1 MEKNTKILIGVGI
14 AAVAAYFVYRSKS
27 KAKTQTGGEAQT
39 GGEVA
44 VKGKC
49 PEGFYYVQLN
59 CIKAPCGGEC
69 VPMDMMPE
77 KPEPSTEPSRGG
89 KLFGRK
95 TPKQPKTLQKPEPK
109 EFDPTNFGYDSIN
122 VSEVVKKWQEKN
134 RVFADDLMMPINY
147 KAELQQV

>member
-39 GGEVA
+39 G

-49 PEGFYYVQLN
+49 PEGFVYARIN
-59 CIKAPCGGEC
+59 CIKAPCPEGEC
-69 VPMDMMPE
+69 VPMDMIPE
-77 KPEPSTEPSRGG
+77 KPEPSIEPSRGG

-109 EFDPTNFGYDSIN
+109 EFDPTKFGYDSIDI
-122 VSEVVKKWQEKN
+122 SEAIKKWQEKN
-134 RVFADDLMMPINY
+134 KVFADDLMMPINY
-147 KAELQQV
+147 KEELQQA

>member
-39 GGEVA
+39 G
-44 VKGKC
+44 VKGEC
-49 PEGFYYVQLN
+49 PEGFVYARIN
-59 CIKAPCGGEC
+59 CKKAPCPEGEC
-69 VPMDMMPE
+69 VPMDMIPE
-77 KPEPSTEPSRGG
+77 KPEPSIEPSRGG
-89 KLFGRK
+89 KLFDRK
-95 TPKQPKTLQKPEPK
+95 TPKQPKL
-109 EFDPTNFGYDSIN
+109 DPAQFGYDSIDSIN
-122 VSEVVKKWQEKN
+122 ISEAVKKWQQKN